1 MAKRRITDLIPEEA
15 QKITVSSDENVIE
28 VTATPIEIVSPIEA
42 ITEVKPPAPEKVLVE
57 NPINKDLEI
66 QVKKLQD
73 SLKSSQ
79 KAETNLRQ
87 EIADLEAKLLQQKQA
102 ADKFKKELGEA
113 KKAAVH
119 LADANSKLSDEIEVF
134 KQEKVALATQEKV
147 ALATQEKVA
156 IEKAAKVQSP
166 QSQIQQRKQA
176 EIDKSVAYRKSHR
189 AVDRLPNYAPPEEPD
204 DSMQMWLLD

>member
-1 MAKRRITDLIPEEA
+1 MVKRRITDLIPEEA
-15 QKITVSSDENVIE
+15 QKITVSNDENVIE
-28 VTATPIEIVSPIEA
+28 VTATPIEIVTPDEA
-42 ITEVKPPAPEKVLVE
+42 INEAKPPAPEKVVVE

-79 KAETNLRQ
+79 KIETNLRQ
-87 EIADLEAKLLQQKQA
+87 EITDLEAKLLQQKQA

-119 LADANSKLSDEIEVF
+119 LADANSKLSDEIELF
-134 KQEKVALATQEKV
+134 KQEKVALASQEKI
-147 ALATQEKVA
+147 A

-189 AVDRLPNYAPPEEPD
+189 AVDRLPNFAPPEEPD